1 MCLRFAVRTAII
13 MLCSYHGHC
22 VKSSDVPK
30 AYRARAYTTR
40 TGLRLQHAYATSV
53 IMSSPPLAIIPPM
66 HPLIGR
72 ITPPGSK
79 SITNR
84 ALLLAALGRGT
95 SRLAGALKSRDTT
108 LMAAALRQM
117 GVVVDEP
124 NETSFVVTSE
134 GFLRAPQQPLLLGNA
149 GTATRFLAAAA
160 ALCDGT
166 VVIDGDA
173 AMRKRPIGPLLT
185 AMHSLGIAASAP
197 TGCPPVRIE
206 GRGHFGSGR
215 VEIDGSLSSQYVSAV
230 LMASPCGEG
239 PIDVALTGRDL
250 DARGYVDLTVAAM
263 SAFGA
268 KVVPVHRT
276 TWRVEPTGYTA
287 TDFAIEPDAS
297 ASTYL
302 WAASALTEGR
312 IDLGVPIEA
321 FTQPDAQAATFIRMF
336 PNLPA
341 VIDGS
346 QMQDAVPTLAVL
358 AAFNDTPVRFT
369 GIANLRVK
377 ECDRIRALATELS
390 RIRPGLGLEEGDDL
404 IVASDPGLAGQR
416 LPTRIETYEDHR
428 IAMSFA
434 LAALRIGGIVI
445 LDPDCVGKTYPGY
458 WDALRSLGVE
468 IRAA

>member
-1 MCLRFAVRTAII
+1 
-13 MLCSYHGHC
+13 
-22 VKSSDVPK
+22 
-30 AYRARAYTTR
+30 
-40 TGLRLQHAYATSV
+40 
-53 IMSSPPLAIIPPM
+53 MSSPPLAITPPT

-84 ALLLAALGRGT
+84 ALLLAALARGT
-95 SRLAGALKSRDTT
+95 SHLTGALKSKDTT

-117 GVVVDEP
+117 GVLVDEP
-124 NETSFVVTSE
+124 DDTSFVVTSA
-134 GFLRAPQQPLLLGNA
+134 GVLRAPEQPLFLGNA
-149 GTATRFLAAAA
+149 GTATRFLTAAV
-160 ALCDGT
+160 ALCDGK
-166 VVIDGDA
+166 VIIDGDE
-173 AMRKRPIGPLLT
+173 AMRKRPIGPLVT
-185 AMHSLGIAASAP
+185 AMQSLGIAASAA
-197 TGCPPVRIE
+197 TGCPPVTVE
-206 GRGHFGSGR
+206 GRGHFGAGR
-215 VEIDGSLSSQYVSAV
+215 VEIDGSLSSQYVSAL
-230 LMASPCGEG
+230 LMAAPYGEG
-239 PIDVALTGRDL
+239 PIDVALTGKDL

-268 KVVPVHRT
+268 RVTAVDRT
-276 TWRVEPTGYTA
+276 TWRIAPTGYTA
-287 TDFAIEPDAS
+287 TDFVIEPDAS

-302 WAASALTEGR
+302 WAAEVLTAGR
-312 IDLGVPIEA
+312 IDLGVPMQA

-336 PNLPA
+336 PSLPP

-390 RIRPGLGLEEGDDL
+390 RIRSGLGREAGDDL
-404 IVASDPGLAGQR
+404 IVASDPGLAGQT
-416 LPTRIETYEDHR
+416 LPARIETYEDHR

-445 LDPDCVGKTYPGY
+445 LDPDCVGKTYPAY

-468 IRAA
+468 TRAA